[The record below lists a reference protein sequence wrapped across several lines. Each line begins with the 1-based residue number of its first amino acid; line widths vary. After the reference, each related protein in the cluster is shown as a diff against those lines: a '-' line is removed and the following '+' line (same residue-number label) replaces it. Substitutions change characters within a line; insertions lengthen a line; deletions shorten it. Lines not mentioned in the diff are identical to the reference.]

1 MTCSWFFL
9 STLNYDAWST
19 THQRTVWSMRT
30 VIVNFRPFSVQK
42 IPRSNLIL
50 LVVDT
55 LCPCGSKQLSITPQ
69 EVNYESLQGV
79 AVTTRCRVKP
89 QETMYRR
96 RPPKCMNYHPEVS
109 YQDTQLIFLKNCGC
123 NKHKF
128 LI

>member
-1 MTCSWFFL
+1 MTVIFI
-9 STLNYDAWST
+9 
-19 THQRTVWSMRT
+19 QRRNVWSLRAIL
-30 VIVNFRPFSVQK
+30 VDFRPFSVQK

-79 AVTTRCRVKP
+79 AVTTQCRVKP

-109 YQDTQLIFLKNCGC
+109 YIKPNTQLIFLRKCRC
-123 NKHKF
+123 NKRRF
-128 LI
+128 LTH